1 MFDIETKIG
10 DVRFSQNII
19 NRIAEKAVEDCN
31 GNAILQNYKG
41 GINAAA
47 VELIQ
52 DEESYDLKIYI
63 VMKFGASIKKT
74 TLEII
79 DSVYENAEKI
89 LPKAPRNVTVI
100 VTGVLSKNIAKRHI
114 EVSR

>member
-10 DVRFSQNII
+10 DIHFSQNII
-19 NRIAEKAVEDCN
+19 IKIVEKAVEESN

-41 GINAAA
+41 GINASN
-47 VELIQ
+47 VEFIES
-52 DEESYDLKIYI
+52 EEGYDLKIYI
-63 VMKFGASIKKT
+63 VMKFGSSIKKT
-74 TLEII
+74 TMEII
-79 DSVYENAEKI
+79 DSVYEKAEKI
-89 LPKAPRNVTVI
+89 LPSVPNKITII

>member
-1 MFDIETKIG
+1 MFDIETKLG
-10 DVRFSQNII
+10 DIHFSQNII
-19 NRIAEKAVEDCN
+19 NKIVERAVEGSK

-41 GINAAA
+41 GINAPN
-47 VELIQ
+47 VEFIN
-52 DEESYDLKIYI
+52 DEEGYDLKIYI

-74 TLEII
+74 TAEII

-89 LPKAPRNVTVI
+89 LPAGPRNITIVI
-100 VTGVLSKNIAKRHI
+100 TGVLSKNIAKRHI